1 MPGIIH
7 PDFERLKSLFAD
19 LNPGSDEAV
28 GLLCASEGYHSPYD
42 ATPAGAQVIASTGG
56 DGVHFSFLPNEFS
69 EPDDWPVIMTVPMQF
84 DRPNMV
90 VGSGLREFLALGLYA
105 GFFVLEQLVYDED
118 EMLEL
123 LERNRTP
130 ENATGLMAAT
140 LEAIAET
147 FSIQPWDDHRQ
158 RLAWLQSNISLPVE
172 N

>member
-1 MPGIIH
+1 
-7 PDFERLKSLFAD
+7 
-19 LNPGSDEAV
+19 
-28 GLLCASEGYHSPYD
+28 
-42 ATPAGAQVIASTGG
+42 
-56 DGVHFSFLPNEFS
+56 
-69 EPDDWPVIMTVPMQF
+69 MTVPMQF

-123 LERNRTP
+123 LDRNRTP
-130 ENATGLMAAT
+130 VNATGLMAAT